1 MNQRQIN
8 LITMSEEIAINLDKY
23 YAIWQQYS
31 VISKQIQKLKAI
43 NNLVQNNIS
52 KQINSGIEA
61 YSKQKNLI
69 LTELVHKVYKI
80 ALKAKGYA
88 KINNN
93 KLLLEEVDIQV
104 DKILEESDETVIHTC
119 ENILNHVALIQEHLI
134 EDFNLSEDLI
144 INASANLMQV
154 KQMVSIKDNLNKTD
168 ALLSEHLR
176 SIVAELKKV
185 IDVLDDLI
193 YGIIEND
200 QLINNYKEIRK
211 KTNLA

>member
-1 MNQRQIN
+1 
-8 LITMSEEIAINLDKY
+8 MSEEIAINLDENY
-23 YAIWQQYS
+23 ETWQQYS
-31 VISKQIQKLKAI
+31 VISRQIQKLKTI
-43 NNLVQNNIS
+43 NNSVQNNIS

-69 LTELVHKVYKI
+69 LAELVHKVYKI

-93 KLLLEEVDIQV
+93 KLLLKEVNIQV
-104 DKILEESDETVIHTC
+104 DKILEESDETVIHIC

-144 INASANLMQV
+144 TNASANLMQV

-168 ALLSEHLR
+168 ALLSEHLKD
-176 SIVAELKKV
+176 ILAELKTV

-193 YGIIEND
+193 YGIIED
-200 QLINNYKEIRK
+200 EHLLNNYREIRK
-211 KTNLA
+211 KTSIA